1 MHGYGVQEFSKKSLL
16 YRYVYKLTFKNVNV
30 ICLSSLITYDIK
42 SVFNGDPFVVNYGL
56 KDRFFKRNITKWSR

>member
-1 MHGYGVQEFSKKSLL
+1 M
-16 YRYVYKLTFKNVNV
+16 NV

-56 KDRFFKRNITKWSR
+56 KDRFLKKKYYKWSR